1 MIINME
7 VFMGANK
14 DAKSRRAALK
24 KLLEVGMAPSQE
36 EICNELLKQGFEVT
50 QSTISRDLRLMGSI
64 RIVNAQGET
73 IYQFP
78 NQAKVNSV
86 IDSLG

>member
-1 MIINME
+1 
-7 VFMGANK
+7 MGANK

-36 EICNELLKQGFEVT
+36 EICSELLKQGFEVT

-64 RIVNAQGET
+64 RIVSSQGET

-78 NQAKVNSV
+78 NQAKLNSV
-86 IDSLG
+86 IDSNV

>member
-1 MIINME
+1 
-7 VFMGANK
+7 MGANK